1 LAVLAAA
8 LLAACQP
15 AASGPVPSSS
25 PNGQVHR
32 DLRVRLAYA
41 PRTLDPALATS
52 EVETGIIRQ
61 VWEPLLKPSP
71 GLGGLEPAAA
81 EAWQVSPDGL
91 TYTFRLRAG
100 GRYSDGEPVR
110 AQDFVYAWRRIIDPR
125 IASPVADLFAV
136 VVKGGE
142 QAEALD
148 PIIDVPRLEPALAGL
163 GLAAPDERTFVLT
176 LPRPAAQT
184 PWIASLVQG
193 VPLRRDLVEKSK
205 DWWNQPAGL
214 VGNGAFRAAAIE
226 PATHVDLLA
235 EGRYWAGR
243 PALDGISF
251 QVLSDEAEVLSRYDA
266 GRLDIA
272 ELNAA
277 DPGRRANHLSQLE
290 LTAHWLHVNT
300 QRPPF
305 DDARVREALALAVD
319 REALLSGPLQPRAA
333 SLGDLIPAGMTG
345 HLPDAAAEQR
355 FNAGRARSLL
365 QSAGV
370 DPGRISPVVLLAGA
384 DESERNLA
392 GALARQVEQNL
403 GVRVQVEAVDAP
415 TAYQRR
421 ITGEFQ
427 LTGPVGWTADYP
439 DPQDWFD
446 LFRSSDIHNLSR
458 WRNPLYDALVAQAD
472 VDSDPGRRSQLYRQA
487 HLLLLEQVPAVFLY
501 QRQRLSLVRPGVRGL
516 VQSPLDEWA
525 GSLNAARIRGA

>member
-1 LAVLAAA
+1 MRRRAAHGVLGRIRLGTAGKSARLRRWVLAAA

-15 AASGPVPSSS
+15 AATGPVPSSS
-25 PNGQVHR
+25 PTGQVHR

-91 TYTFRLRAG
+91 TYTFRLRAAA
-100 GRYSDGEPVR
+100 RYSDGEPVR

-125 IASPVADLFAV
+125 IASPVADLLAV

-148 PIIDVPRLEPALAGL
+148 PIIDVLRLEPALAGL

-226 PATHVDLLA
+226 PAIHVDLLA

-251 QVLSDEAEVLSRYDA
+251 QVLSDEAEALSRYDA

-290 LTAHWLHVNT
+290 LTAHC
-300 QRPPF
+300 
-305 DDARVREALALAVD
+305 
-319 REALLSGPLQPRAA
+319 
-333 SLGDLIPAGMTG
+333 
-345 HLPDAAAEQR
+345 
-355 FNAGRARSLL
+355 GRRQIARSLAL
-365 QSAGV
+365 HGRDDRIVAQQCVVAGRKLATLDRDPTPGEAPGVALRGV
-370 DPGRISPVVLLAGA
+370 DGN
-384 DESERNLA
+384 DK
-392 GALARQVEQNL
+392 
-403 GVRVQVEAVDAP
+403 
-415 TAYQRR
+415 
-421 ITGEFQ
+421 
-427 LTGPVGWTADYP
+427 
-439 DPQDWFD
+439 
-446 LFRSSDIHNLSR
+446 
-458 WRNPLYDALVAQAD
+458 
-472 VDSDPGRRSQLYRQA
+472 
-487 HLLLLEQVPAVFLY
+487 
-501 QRQRLSLVRPGVRGL
+501 
-516 VQSPLDEWA
+516 
-525 GSLNAARIRGA
+525 